1 MQGEGKAMKVLGFS
15 ASERAAF
22 QKMVLMFGLGDGTWR
37 HLIRERGALKRKS
50 YAEIVAYGNLYL
62 AHLLEPKD
70 LSSNPS
76 TYADGVPKDTT
87 VKRKDILTRIAKLH
101 LIESKMRS
109 SEALEVSSSTHP
121 IVGFRRVR
129 LTAALPA
136 RTLTFEMAG
145 GRSCSSAGEMM
156 CRCGSG
162 DTTTCSS
169 RPCSRRATA
178 SGKRL

>member
-109 SEALEVSSSTHP
+109 TEALEVSSSTHP
-121 IVGFRRVR
+121 IVGFPKSETDPRVCR
-129 LTAALPA
+129 VA
-136 RTLTFEMAG
+136 R
-145 GRSCSSAGEMM
+145 
-156 CRCGSG
+156 
-162 DTTTCSS
+162 
-169 RPCSRRATA
+169 
-178 SGKRL
+178 